1 MRYLLILACCLPLRH
16 LHLTSGFGYRIHPIT
31 GKWAYHSGIDLSARA
46 DTVFCILDGVVR
58 QSGYDEKLG
67 LYIRIDHG
75 SGITTTYGHLSQ
87 IWVMQAD
94 TLTESQPIGITGA
107 TGQVTGEHLHFG
119 IALGQHYLNP
129 LLFLRQLLKPIQTPK
144 EP

>member
-1 MRYLLILACCLPLRH
+1 MILACCLPLHH

-58 QSGYDEKLG
+58 QSGYDQKLG

-75 SGITTTYGHLSQ
+75 SGVTSTYGHLSQ
-87 IWVMQAD
+87 SWVMKAD

-107 TGQVTGEHLHFG
+107 TGQVTGEHLHFS
-119 IALGQHYLNP
+119 IAFGQHYLNP